1 MTMRI
6 PSRLLARS
14 AVALA
19 LVVGAVASGS
29 CVSERS
35 TSASTDITGCVTPS
49 AAAGLP
55 VVFIRQFAFV
65 PATVHVS
72 AGQSVAWVNCEPD
85 GTPHT
90 ATADDASFESGILH
104 PNDAFIRPFPTAG
117 TKAYHCELHPGMKA
131 TVIVD

>member
-1 MTMRI
+1 MTMPPVFRV
-6 PSRLLARS
+6 LARS

-19 LVVGAVASGS
+19 LVAGAVAAAS

-35 TSASTDITGCVTPS
+35 TSASTDTTGCVTPS
-49 AAAGLP
+49 SAAGLP
-55 VVFIRQFAFV
+55 VVFIRKFAFV

-90 ATADDASFESGILH
+90 ATADDASFNSGILH
-104 PNDAFIRPFPTAG
+104 PNDSFIRAFPAAG
-117 TKAYHCELHPGMKA
+117 TKSYHCDLHPGMKA